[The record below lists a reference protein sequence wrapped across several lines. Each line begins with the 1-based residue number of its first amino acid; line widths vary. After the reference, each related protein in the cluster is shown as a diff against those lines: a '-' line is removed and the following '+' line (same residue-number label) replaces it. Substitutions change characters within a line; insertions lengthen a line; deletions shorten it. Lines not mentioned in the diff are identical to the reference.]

1 MAKGTVTVKS
11 LRAGQTVY
19 RVRGTTGCINKVMIT
34 SRPFAYKKKNS
45 VLNGTIWVNYRKWF
59 KTSSYKFG
67 VVREVSDFFN
77 DDFSLT
83 DAGIDGSHPNSS
95 NRTFYT
101 YKAAKRWSD
110 YVKSLPKK
118 QEWWE
123 DDDKDLWNPHDF
135 FDVNDDTF

>member
-19 RVRGTTGCINKVMIT
+19 RVSGPSGIISKLAIT
-34 SRPFAYKKKNS
+34 SRPFVYKKKAS
-45 VLNGTIWVNYRKWF
+45 CLNGTIWVNCRKYF
-59 KTSSYKFG
+59 GGLFTSDSYI
-67 VVREVSDFFN
+67 

-83 DAGIDGSHPNSS
+83 DAGIGASHRNSN

-118 QEWWE
+118 
-123 DDDKDLWNPHDF
+123 
-135 FDVNDDTF
+135 NDILDILDY

>member
-1 MAKGTVTVKS
+1 MAKGKVTAKS

-19 RVRGTTGCINKVMIT
+19 RVCGPTGSITKILIT
-34 SRPFAYKKKNS
+34 SRPFAYKKKDS
-45 VLNGTIWVNYRKWF
+45 VLNGTLWVNYRKWF

-67 VVREVSDFFN
+67 VVREVNDFFN

-83 DAGIDGSHPNSS
+83 DAGIDGSHPGGT

-101 YKAAKRWSD
+101 YNAAKRWSE

-123 DDDKDLWNPHDF
+123 DDDDMWSPTDYD
-135 FDVNDDTF
+135 DVDNTF